1 MVRSLLNQNKM
12 LVERVANLERQ
23 IFEKKIEEV
32 QVPNDIQV
40 ISQNFF
46 ILKFPNH
53 ICFTV
58 NQS

>member
-1 MVRSLLNQNKM
+1 M